1 MAVKES
7 RCKSLVSAR
16 PAVSGEAV
24 HGSPCSGAV
33 ERTRCRLVAKE
44 EDPHLAP
51 RRDFGLAR
59 DTGKP
64 ISIGH
69 GMKHRRALIPGET
82 HDVSRIGLGQDHP
95 QIGGAVILIA
105 NRLGGYSCDFRVE

>member
-1 MAVKES
+1 MYGSRCSAGFES
-7 RCKSLVSAR
+7 RCR
-16 PAVSGEAV
+16 
-24 HGSPCSGAV
+24 
-33 ERTRCRLVAKE
+33 RLVAEE
-44 EDPHLAP
+44 EDPNLAP
-51 RRDFGLAR
+51 HRDLGLAR
-59 DTGKP
+59 DTREP